1 MNSSFSVIVPVYSES
16 GTNHYR
22 GNKIKRLLDSIIEQ
36 TYPNWEL
43 ILVNDG
49 CQEPLT
55 PQIMQEYAD
64 AYPDKIKIITHE
76 RSVNR
81 AISRNDGMKEAKND
95 WIIWADSDDFFSRDA
110 LFICDRVIK
119 QHPETKVF
127 NFGAILLF
135 PDRIEVRH
143 AWELPE
149 PEKEGE
155 AHGWFFSGHTNTGS
169 FIFKRELLDDPANW
183 IPNEE
188 SPYHFA
194 ATSRFDMR
202 FPPHHIINGNAV
214 EEPSEEIFTNGKF
227 VLGISLGN
235 PWGDDFLMMYLLSR
249 KNKVMSIDTNLYYL
263 SKRNGG
269 RG

>member
-1 MNSSFSVIVPVYSES
+1 VYSES

-64 AYPDKIKIITHE
+64 KYPDKIKIITHD
-76 RSVNR
+76 RSYNR
-81 AISRNDGMKEAKND
+81 AVARNDGMKEAKND
-95 WIIWADSDDFFSRDA
+95 WIIWADSDDFFARDA
-110 LFICDRVIK
+110 LWICDRVI
-119 QHPETKVF
+119 QQYPEIKVF
-127 NFGAILLF
+127 NFGALLVF

-143 AWELPE
+143 AWELPA

-155 AHGWFFSGHTNTGS
+155 AHGWFKSGHTNTGS
-169 FIFKRELLDDPANW
+169 FIFKRELLDDTANR
-183 IPNEE
+183 IPYEE
-188 SPYHFA
+188 GPYHFA
-194 ATSRFDMR
+194 AASHFDMR
-202 FPPHHIINGNAV
+202 FPPHHVIDGNVV
-214 EEPSEEIFTNGKF
+214 EEPSEEIFTNGKM

-235 PWGDDFLMMYLLSR
+235 PFGDDFLQLYLLSR
-249 KNKVMSIDTNLYYL
+249 KNKVISVDIPIYIIYP
-263 SKRNGG
+263 
-269 RG
+269 RGTEPE